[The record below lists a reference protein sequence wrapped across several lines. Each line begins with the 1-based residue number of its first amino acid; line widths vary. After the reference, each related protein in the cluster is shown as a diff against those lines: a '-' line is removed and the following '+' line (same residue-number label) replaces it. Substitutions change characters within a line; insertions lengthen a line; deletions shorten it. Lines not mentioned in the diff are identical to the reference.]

1 MKYFYPAV
9 IEKTKEGY
17 EVYFPDI
24 KGCATSGDS
33 LQEALLNAE
42 DALSL
47 MLWDMEEKQD
57 VIPVASETNA
67 IKCRKNEIVNLIPAD
82 TMEYRRL
89 YDNKAVKKTLSIPKW
104 LDTLA
109 QRKNVNFSNVLQKGL
124 MREIGCL

>member
-1 MKYFYPAV
+1 
-9 IEKTKEGY
+9 
-17 EVYFPDI
+17 
-24 KGCATSGDS
+24 
-33 LQEALLNAE
+33 
-42 DALSL
+42 

-57 VIPVASETNA
+57 VIPAASETSA
-67 IKCRKNEIVNLIPAD
+67 IKCKKNEIVNLIPAD